1 MNVIGIGTDITQCSR
16 IEKMIQKHADVFLN
30 RVFTENEISYCGQ
43 RKAFAQHYTGRFAA
57 KEAIL
62 KALGTGWAKGILWTD
77 IEVVNE
83 PNGKPVVGLTGQAK
97 VISESLGITEVLI
110 TISHCDDYAVA
121 FATAVGDPSA

>member
-1 MNVIGIGTDITQCSR
+1 M
-16 IEKMIQKHADVFLN
+16 IEKHADTFLD
-30 RVFTENEISYCGQ
+30 RVFTENEISYCRQ

-83 PNGKPVVGLTGQAK
+83 PGGKPIVKLAGQAK
-97 VISESLGITEVLI
+97 VISESLGVTQMLI
-110 TISHCDDYAVA
+110 TISHCEDYAVA
-121 FATAVGDPSA
+121 FATAVGNSTE

>member
-16 IEKMIQKHADVFLN
+16 IEGMIGKHEDAFLN

-43 RKAFAQHYTGRFAA
+43 RKSFAQHYTGRFAA

-83 PNGKPVVGLTGQAK
+83 PGGKPIVNLTGQAK
-97 VISESLGITEVLI
+97 VISDSMGVAQMLI
-110 TISHCDDYAVA
+110 SISHCEDYAVA
-121 FATAVGDPSA
+121 FATAVGHSTA

>member
-16 IEKMIQKHADVFLN
+16 IESMIEKHEDAFLN
-30 RVFTENEISYCGQ
+30 RVFTGNEISYCGQ

-83 PNGKPVVGLTGQAK
+83 PGGKPIVNLTGQAK
-97 VISESLGITEVLI
+97 AISDSLGIAQMLI
-110 TISHCDDYAVA
+110 SISHCEDYAVA
-121 FATAVGDPSA
+121 FATAVGHSTA